1 MCVNGLDTGTD
12 VPYLMCMATTT
23 AHKEQAMTRNI
34 ITLEQLSGL
43 EIVKCDGYFA
53 IVNREL
59 GNVEYVK
66 SLKIA
71 EAVLVSVAQ
80 DRLAAMQA
88 AM

>member
-1 MCVNGLDTGTD
+1 MM
-12 VPYLMCMATTT
+12 VPYLMRMATTT
-23 AHKEQAMTRNI
+23 AHKEQAMNRNI